1 MIFERKSNYFSSGNK
16 SLREKEFFICF
27 NLIYATKLRIIT
39 CSEDMNYYQLITNQS
54 QQGFS
59 NKVEFVI
66 SLAQIILDKSPSL
79 SSLSATSTVIKRI
92 PEIKREFSQSKSRLN
107 LFSNSEKSLEEEFL
121 HQCSIQR
128 KVLSCPEIDEHV
140 VFLSALKVL
149 EQEKVDYSY
158 SSVLKELL
166 KKNLH
171 KLHDFGSDVE
181 FIGRKNEI
189 DNVLR
194 VLTLSERNNAL
205 IIGPTGVGKTA
216 LAKTAMRLAKNKATF
231 QLFPGSDTL
240 EDQVLN
246 ILSSSESEPLF
257 LLDEIFSF
265 STAQISFLIDKAQV
279 IATSSET
286 SYRKFAAEQ
295 PGVISKFDVSVL
307 NEPGIDE
314 LKAILLAHQE
324 KISHKFKMK
333 YAVETLDEVIKLAR
347 QHVTELSFPAKG
359 ISLMEEGAHFAQSQ
373 NDLEVTPEI
382 IRVVISQK
390 ANIPIASLT
399 DFDRKDLSKL
409 DGRIQGRVKGQ
420 DHAIK
425 KIARSIQR
433 SRLGLGKKQKP
444 IGSFLLVGPSGVG
457 KTELAKALAQEI
469 FGDEENMVRLDMS
482 EYSEPHTV
490 QRLIGAPPGYI
501 GYEEG
506 GQLTNPVKNR
516 PYSLVLLD
524 EIEKAHPKVFDVF
537 LQILDDG
544 RLTDGRGKLIDFRNT
559 MIIATSNAGIEDIL
573 DLVEEGKEHNEIE
586 KEIKD
591 IMQDYFRIEFLNR
604 FDDIIVFKALDVAA
618 LIDIAELQVKK
629 LAIELY
635 ARGITLEVKP
645 ETLKQ
650 LAEIAYDP
658 KYGARGLQR
667 VIQDNL
673 ENPIVEMIIN
683 DQVKSGQTIV
693 Y

>member
-1 MIFERKSNYFSSGNK
+1 MDYN
-16 SLREKEFFICF
+16 
-27 NLIYATKLRIIT
+27 
-39 CSEDMNYYQLITNQS
+39 QLITNQIKETPT
-54 QQGFS
+54 
-59 NKVEFVI
+59 NKVLFVA
-66 SLAQIILDKSPSL
+66 SLALKILEQSPSL
-79 SSLSATSTVIKRI
+79 SSLFSTN
-92 PEIKREFSQSKSRLN
+92 N
-107 LFSNSEKSLEEEFL
+107 LSEKIDKIKQNSHRTKPRFNLTFSTGKNLEADFL

-128 KVLSCPEIDEHV
+128 KILSCPDTDEHV
-140 VFLSALKVL
+140 VFLAALKIL
-149 EQEKVDYSY
+149 EIENKYFSY

-171 KLHDFGSDVE
+171 KLHDFNSEGD
-181 FIGRKNEI
+181 FIGRKKEI
-189 DNVLR
+189 ENVLR
-194 VLTLSERNNAL
+194 VLTLSERNNSL

-216 LAKTAMRLAKNKATF
+216 LAKTVMRLADDKPTF
-231 QLFPGSDTL
+231 QLFPSSDTL

-246 ILSSSESEPLF
+246 ILSSSDTKPLF

-265 STAQISFLIDKAQV
+265 STSQISFLIDKAQV

-295 PGVISKFDVSVL
+295 PGIISKFDVSVL
-307 NEPGIDE
+307 NEPAIDE

-324 KISHKFKMK
+324 RISNKLKIDYQSN
-333 YAVETLDEVIKLAR
+333 TLDEVVKLSK
-347 QHVTELSFPAKG
+347 QHITELSFPAKG
-359 ISLMEEGAHFAQSQ
+359 ISLMEEGAHFSRSQ
-373 NDLEVTPEI
+373 NEVEVTPEM

-399 DFDRKDLSKL
+399 DFDRKDLSEL
-409 DGRIQGRVKGQ
+409 DNRIQSRVKGQ
-420 DHAIK
+420 NHAVQ
-425 KIARSIQR
+425 KISRSIQR
-433 SRLGLGKKQKP
+433 SRLGLSRNQKP

-469 FGDEENMVRLDMS
+469 FGDEEYMVRIDMS

-490 QRLIGAPPGYI
+490 QRLIGAPPGYV

-516 PYSLVLLD
+516 PYSLILLD

-573 DLVEEGKEHNEIE
+573 DLVEEGREHSEIE
-586 KEIKD
+586 KEVKD
-591 IMQDYFRIEFLNR
+591 VMQDYFRIEFLNR
-604 FDDIIVFKALDVAA
+604 FDDIIVFKALDVPA
-618 LIDIAELQVKK
+618 LRDIAELYIKK

-635 ARGITLEVKP
+635 ARGLTLEVKP
-645 ETLKQ
+645 ETLQQ
-650 LAEIAYDP
+650 LAESAYDP

-667 VIQDNL
+667 VIQNNL
-673 ENPIVEMIIN
+673 ENPIVEMIIH
-683 DQVKSGQTIV
+683 DQVKPGQRIV